1 MTVRSSEPTSVQPE
15 ITHTFWYCPDENIS
29 RRVDI
34 YIPNGERRKANG
46 EGMKV
51 LYLIHGINGYEGSW
65 TELGHAAEILE
76 EMIAAGLCEPMILVM
91 PDCNRWVI
99 KERPCHK
106 KLWQSV
112 IRYPFM
118 SHEHQ
123 IERSVSVLMDSI
135 DSLYHPVSC
144 SVAGLSDGARI
155 AANIANYRPD
165 CIHEVGLFS
174 PVIYKAQLPKD
185 TALHYN
191 IYIGKQDFLKPNGK
205 RFHRRM
211 LKQNFPHT
219 FIELHGKHN
228 WIMWQQCLRQFLIGL
243 HPTAAS

>member
-1 MTVRSSEPTSVQPE
+1 MTVRSSEPTSVPPE

-34 YIPNGERRKANG
+34 YIPNVERRKANG

-174 PVIYKAQLPKD
+174 PVLYKAQLPKD

-228 WIMWQQCLRQFLIGL
+228 WTMWQQCLRQFLIGL
-243 HPTAAS
+243 HSTAAS

>member
-1 MTVRSSEPTSVQPE
+1 MV
-15 ITHTFWYCPDENIS
+15 
-29 RRVDI
+29 
-34 YIPNGERRKANG
+34 NG

-106 KLWQSV
+106 KLWKSV

-123 IERSVSVLMDSI
+123 IEKSVSLLIDSI
-135 DSLYHPVSC
+135 DSLYHPTTC
-144 SVAGLSDGARI
+144 AVAGLSDGARI

-165 CIHEVGLFS
+165 RIHEVGLFS
-174 PVIYKAQLPKD
+174 PVLYKAQLPKD
-185 TALHYN
+185 SNLHYS

-205 RFHRRM
+205 RFHKRM
-211 LKQNFPHT
+211 LKNNFPHT

-228 WIMWQQCLRQFLIGL
+228 WTMWQQCLRQFLIGL
-243 HPTAAS
+243 HTSASS

>member
-1 MTVRSSEPTSVQPE
+1 MTVRSSEPTSVPPE

-34 YIPNGERRKANG
+34 YIPKGLTANSQVRPVKA
-46 EGMKV
+46 

-174 PVIYKAQLPKD
+174 PVLYKAQLPKD

-228 WIMWQQCLRQFLIGL
+228 WTMWQQCLRQFLSTLAI
-243 HPTAAS
+243 SR

>member
-1 MTVRSSEPTSVQPE
+1 MLLPLTVSASEHTSTPPE
-15 ITHTFWYCPDENIS
+15 IIHTSWYCPDENIS

-34 YIPNGERRKANG
+34 YIPNGEGRKANG

-65 TELGHAAEILE
+65 TELGHAAEIME

-106 KLWQSV
+106 KLWKSV

-123 IERSVSVLMDSI
+123 IEKSVSLLIDSI
-135 DSLYHPVSC
+135 DSLYHPTTC
-144 SVAGLSDGARI
+144 AVAGLSDGARI

-165 CIHEVGLFS
+165 RIHEVGLFS
-174 PVIYKAQLPKD
+174 PVLYKAQLPKD
-185 TALHYN
+185 SNLHYS

-205 RFHRRM
+205 RFHKRM
-211 LKQNFPHT
+211 LKNNFPHT

-228 WIMWQQCLRQFLIGL
+228 WTMWQQCLREFVIRNF
-243 HPTAAS
+243 